1 MNNINQNMSQNAPQN
16 MQQNAQN
23 IMQQHMKSAGP
34 TQPIEIESD
43 LVLYVFG
50 GMLAYNFYNKYISN
64 NIFKSDCESS
74 CDDISTITNTYL
86 NFNKN

>member
-1 MNNINQNMSQNAPQN
+1 MNNINQNMSQNTSQN
-16 MQQNAQN
+16 IQQNAQN
-23 IMQQHMKSAGP
+23 IMQQHMKSTGQ
-34 TQPIEIESD
+34 QPIEIESD

-64 NIFKSDCESS
+64 NIFKSDSEST
-74 CDDISTITNTYL
+74 CDEIPNITNTYL